1 MTPRLRTLAT
11 VTSLLLLGSAGL
23 VLPVSAQLGDAKEG
37 DARVRRLLEELEMKW
52 TIDKDGDFRLHN
64 EVTEDRS
71 QLIWVLSNTS
81 DLRNLEVREVWSI
94 GFKSAEP
101 FSAEIARRLLTEN
114 TQTKVGAWQM
124 RKMGEE
130 YVAVFSAQ
138 IAANTD
144 AETLQTIIDA
154 VATTADEMELD
165 VVGTDDW

>member
-1 MTPRLRTLAT
+1 MNARLRTLAT

-23 VLPVSAQLGDAKEG
+23 LPVSAQLGDAKEG
-37 DARVRRLLEELEMKW
+37 DARVRRLLEELELKW

-64 EVTEDRS
+64 QVESDDRS

-101 FSAEIARRLLTEN
+101 FSAEIARRLLTQN

-124 RKMGEE
+124 RKMGDD

-144 AETLQTIIDA
+144 AETLQTVIDA